1 MTEPIKYA
9 IDPMSPFPKRW
20 KDKLGNIRVITGPV
34 EGYLMVRRPGAMP
47 FVLHVAQMLNAET
60 HPTHGP
66 FEIVPPKRK
75 NTTQE
80 KT

>member
-34 EGYLMVRRPGAMP
+34 EGYLMVRRPGAAP
-47 FVLHVAQMLNAET
+47 FVLHVSVMLNAKS
-60 HPTHGP
+60 HPIHGP
-66 FEIVPPKRK
+66 FEIVSPKGGS
-75 NTTQE
+75 TH
-80 KT
+80 